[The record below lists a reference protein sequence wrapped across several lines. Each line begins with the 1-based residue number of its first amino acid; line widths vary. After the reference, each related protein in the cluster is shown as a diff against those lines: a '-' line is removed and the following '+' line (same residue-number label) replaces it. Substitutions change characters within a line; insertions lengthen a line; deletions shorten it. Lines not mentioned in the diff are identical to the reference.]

1 MRRTSWRQLIRYA
14 VMYAIL
20 GVLTAFSLF
29 PILWGLGTSLKPNTV
44 INAYP
49 PEWIPSQVTVD
60 HYVRVVTGS
69 NMPLYFRNSIIV
81 LLGTALISIL
91 VASHAAYAADRFQF
105 RGKNAILF
113 AILCTVM
120 IPGIAVLIPLY
131 MLVNLVGLHD
141 TLLSII
147 LIYSAWLVPTCLW
160 IMQGFFASVPHELD
174 EAGLVDG
181 CSRLQVF
188 YRIIWP
194 LIWPGIGAVAIVVFR
209 YAWNEFIIA
218 LTMSSSEY
226 TRTIP
231 VGLYHF
237 VTGFGIEWGKLMAAV
252 MLALIPVVIVF
263 IALQR
268 KFVQG
273 LTSGAL
279 KG

>member
-1 MRRTSWRQLIRYA
+1 MGYRPWRRWLWWA
-14 VMYAIL
+14 GVYAIL
-20 GVLTAFSLF
+20 GVLTIFALF
-29 PILWGLGTSLKPNTV
+29 PILWGLGTSLKPNAV

-49 PEWIPSQVTVD
+49 PQWIPTPVTGE
-60 HYVRVVTGS
+60 HYVRVLTGS
-69 NMPLYFRNSIIV
+69 NMPLYFRNSFIV
-81 LLGTALISIL
+81 LVATTGISIV
-91 VASHAAYAADRFQF
+91 VASHAAYAADRFRF
-105 RGKNAILF
+105 RGKNIILF
-113 AILCTVM
+113 GILCTVM
-120 IPGIAVLIPLY
+120 IPGISVLIPLY
-131 MLVNLVGLHD
+131 MLANAVGLHD

-160 IMQGFFASVPHELD
+160 IMRGFFASVPHELD

-188 YRIIWP
+188 YRVIWP
-194 LIWPGIGAVAIVVFR
+194 LTWPGIGAIAIVVFR

-237 VTGFGIEWGKLMAAV
+237 VTGFGIEWGKLLAAV
-252 MLALIPVVIVF
+252 MLALIPVVILFV
-263 IALQR
+263 ILQR
-268 KFVQG
+268 KFVEG